1 MSTATKEGFNKL
13 RIIFFPIYRHETVK
27 FVPLLLLFTLISFN
41 YNVLRSLK
49 DIFFMN
55 YTGSAEVLPFI
66 KTYLVTPSMI
76 LLIYVYVKIS
86 RKFNAYRRFN
96 IVIFY
101 FLVIIS
107 ACYYLF
113 IPNMGSFQLDS
124 LANTLELYMPSMK
137 HLWGAIRYWPLSLL
151 YIHGEAWG
159 SIVLGVTFWTL
170 ANETTTF
177 STAQRIYS
185 YLASTGS
192 AIGSISAGLVL
203 KNALTEDFN
212 FGLLIVI
219 IAIAFTAIIYNIML
233 QKLTHMKSSHKRTT
247 DDINTKVN
255 KKLSFWESLKVLAHS
270 KHLALIAAIVLSYN
284 LFINLFETLWKD
296 QVAQYGRALGNGVL
310 ASVYGDQSM
319 YIGILVIAFGILA
332 PYIKSKGWR
341 VTASITPLI
350 AILATTAFCIF
361 LYANNFFASLFEST
375 EYSIYF
381 TLKLS
386 VAFGLLNIVFIKASK
401 YVLFDSTKEQAYIP
415 ISEEEKVEGKAAID
429 GVGSRLG
436 KSLGGVIMS
445 WPHIGLIHLFGSI
458 HNAKLYIC
466 AIIFIILFVWIKSI
480 KQLDLSIHAKKPNY

>member
-1 MSTATKEGFNKL
+1 MSTDTKESFSKY
-13 RIIFFPIYRHETVK
+13 RKIFFPIYKHEIVK
-27 FVPLLLLFTLISFN
+27 FVPLLLLFSLVSFN
-41 YNVLRSLK
+41 YNILRSLK
-49 DIFFMN
+49 DMFFMN

-76 LLIYVYVKIS
+76 ALIYGYVKIS
-86 RKFNAYRRFN
+86 KRLNVYKRFN
-96 IVIFY
+96 IVILY
-101 FLVIIS
+101 FLVTIC

-113 IPNMGSFQLDS
+113 IPNMNSLQLDS
-124 LANTLELYMPSMK
+124 LADTLEKYMPSMK

-159 SIVLGVTFWTL
+159 SIVLGVAFWTL

-177 STAQRIYS
+177 NAAQRTYS

-192 AIGSISAGLVL
+192 AVGSISAGLVL

-212 FGLLIVI
+212 KGLLIVI
-219 IAIAFTAIIYNIML
+219 IAIVFTSIIYNIML
-233 QKLTHMKSSHKRTT
+233 RKVVHMRSSCNPVVNTIQKKSK
-247 DDINTKVN
+247 
-255 KKLSFWESLKVLAHS
+255 KKLSFWKSLRVLAQS

-296 QVAQYGRALGNGVL
+296 QVAQYGRALGNGAL
-310 ASVYGDQSM
+310 AAVYGDQSM
-319 YIGILVIAFGILA
+319 YIGIMVIVFGILA
-332 PYIKSKGWR
+332 PYIKNKGWKI
-341 VTASITPLI
+341 TASITPVI
-350 AILATTAFCIF
+350 AILATTAFCVF
-361 LYANNFFASLFEST
+361 LYAHEFFVSFFKNAESST
-375 EYSIYF
+375 HF

-458 HNAKLYIC
+458 YNAKFYIC
-466 AIIFIILFVWIKSI
+466 AVIFIILFVWLKSI
-480 KQLDLSIHAKKPNY
+480 KQLDLSILSKKVDS